1 MAIIVILCGAPH
13 LYKKDMNN
21 SGIFFNGITWTCEI
35 GNDDGEI
42 LDYAIGNTPIEALE
56 NALKVKDSDL

>member
-1 MAIIVILCGAPH
+1 
-13 LYKKDMNN
+13 MNEYN
-21 SGIFFNGITWTCEI
+21 IFFNGITWTCGI

-56 NALKVKDSDL
+56 NALKLKTLICSQLKK

>member
-1 MAIIVILCGAPH
+1 
-13 LYKKDMNN
+13 MNEYN
-21 SGIFFNGITWTCEI
+21 IFFNGITWTCEI

-42 LDYAIGNTPIEALE
+42 LDYAIGNTPLEALE